1 MAVIIVIDD
10 DYSIR
15 RLNKFTLEK
24 EHYKVITAEDA
35 LEGINIL
42 SSRKIDLIILDI
54 IMPDIDGYEAL
65 KVIKSSDH
73 LKDIPVLMLTA
84 KNEIDDMM
92 KGFELGADEYLAK
105 PFELSELLARIRNLL
120 RIKELQNKILQAER
134 MAAVGQIALTIR
146 HEINNPLTAVIGQCE
161 MILRKGSHLP
171 EDVRKILEEMYKEGV
186 AIEGIISRLEGI

>member
-15 RLNKFTLEK
+15 RLIKFTLEK

>member
-1 MAVIIVIDD
+1 MSVIIVIDD

-15 RLNKFTLEK
+15 RLIKFTLEK
-24 EHYKVITAEDA
+24 ERYKVITAEDA
-35 LEGINIL
+35 LEGINTL
-42 SSRKIDLIILDI
+42 NSRKIDLIILDI

-65 KVIKSSDH
+65 KIIKSSDH

-134 MAAVGQIALTIR
+134 LAAVGQIALTIR

-171 EDVRKILEEMYKEGV
+171 QDVRVILEEMYKEGV
-186 AIEGIISRLEGI
+186 AIEGIISGLERI

>member
-15 RLNKFTLEK
+15 RLIKFTLEK

-35 LEGINIL
+35 LEGINTL
-42 SSRKIDLIILDI
+42 NSRKIDLIILDI

-73 LKDIPVLMLTA
+73 LKDIPVLLLTA

-105 PFELSELLARIRNLL
+105 PFELTELLARIRNLL

-161 MILRKGSHLP
+161 MILRKGNLLP
-171 EDVRKILEEMYKEGV
+171 KDVRVILEEIYKQGIT
-186 AIEGIISRLEGI
+186 IEGIISRLEGI

>member
-15 RLNKFTLEK
+15 RLIKFTLEK

-35 LEGINIL
+35 LEGINTL
-42 SSRKIDLIILDI
+42 NSRKIDLIILDI

-65 KVIKSSDH
+65 KVIKSSEQ
-73 LKDIPVLMLTA
+73 LKEIPVLLLTA

-92 KGFELGADEYLAK
+92 RVFELGADEYLAK

-161 MILRKGSHLP
+161 MILRKGNLLP
-171 EDVRKILEEMYKEGV
+171 KDVRVILEEIYKQGIT
-186 AIEGIISRLEGI
+186 IEGIISRLEGI

>member
-10 DYSIR
+10 DYAIR
-15 RLNKFTLEK
+15 RLIKFTLEK
-24 EHYKVITAEDA
+24 EDYKVITAEDA

-42 SSRKIDLIILDI
+42 SSRTIDLIILDI

-65 KVIKSSDH
+65 KIIKSSDH

-92 KGFELGADEYLAK
+92 KGFEMGADEYLAK

-120 RIKELQNKILQAER
+120 RIKELQNKIVQAER

-161 MILRKGSHLP
+161 MILRKGNHLP
-171 EDVRKILEEMYKEGV
+171 KDVRAILEEIYKQGIT
-186 AIEGIISRLEGI
+186 IEGIISRLEGI

>member
-1 MAVIIVIDD
+1 MSVIIVIDD

-15 RLNKFTLEK
+15 RLIKFTLEK
-24 EHYKVITAEDA
+24 ERYKVITAEDA
-35 LEGINIL
+35 LEGINTL
-42 SSRKIDLIILDI
+42 NSRKIDLIILDI

-65 KVIKSSDH
+65 KIIKSSDH

-134 MAAVGQIALTIR
+134 LAAVGQIALTIR

-171 EDVRKILEEMYKEGV
+171 QDVRVILEEMYKEGV
-186 AIEGIISRLEGI
+186 AIEGIISRLERI

>member
-15 RLNKFTLEK
+15 RLVKFTLEK
-24 EHYKVITAEDA
+24 EHYKVITAEDV

-42 SSRKIDLIILDI
+42 SYRKIDLIILDV

-65 KVIKSSDH
+65 KIIKSSNH

-84 KNEIDDMM
+84 RNEIDDMM

-134 MAAVGQIALTIR
+134 LAAVGQIALTIR

-171 EDVRKILEEMYKEGV
+171 EDVRKILEEIYKEGV
-186 AIEGIISRLEGI
+186 TIEGIISRLEGI

>member
-10 DYSIR
+10 DYAIR
-15 RLNKFTLEK
+15 RLIKFTLEK

-35 LEGINIL
+35 LEGINTL
-42 SSRKIDLIILDI
+42 NSRKIDLIILDI

-65 KVIKSSDH
+65 KIIKSSDH

-134 MAAVGQIALTIR
+134 LAAVGQIALTIR

-171 EDVRKILEEMYKEGV
+171 QDVRVILEEMYKEGV
-186 AIEGIISRLEGI
+186 AIEGIISRLERI

>member
-1 MAVIIVIDD
+1 MAVILVIDD

-15 RLNKFTLEK
+15 RLIKFTLEK
-24 EHYKVITAEDA
+24 DHYKVFTAEDA
-35 LEGINIL
+35 LEGISKL
-42 SSRKIDLIILDI
+42 SSEKIDLIILDI

-65 KVIKSSDH
+65 KVIKSSDR
-73 LKDIPVLMLTA
+73 LKDIPVMMLTA
-84 KNEIDDMM
+84 RNEIDDMM

-120 RIKELQNKILQAER
+120 RIKELQSKILQAER

-161 MILRKGSHLP
+161 MILRKEINLSP
-171 EDVRKILEEMYKEGV
+171 EVRVILEEIYKEGV
-186 AIEGIISRLEGI
+186 IIEGIISRFDGI

>member
-15 RLNKFTLEK
+15 RLIKFTLEK

-35 LEGINIL
+35 LEGINTL
-42 SSRKIDLIILDI
+42 NSRKIDLIILDI

-65 KVIKSSDH
+65 KVIKSSEQ
-73 LKDIPVLMLTA
+73 LKEIPVLLLTA

-92 KGFELGADEYLAK
+92 RGFELGADEYLAK

-161 MILRKGSHLP
+161 MILRKGNLLP
-171 EDVRKILEEMYKEGV
+171 KDVRVILEEIYKQGIT
-186 AIEGIISRLEGI
+186 IEGIISRLEGI

>member
-15 RLNKFTLEK
+15 RLIKFTLEK

-35 LEGINIL
+35 LEGINTL
-42 SSRKIDLIILDI
+42 NSRKIDLIILDI

-65 KVIKSSDH
+65 KVIKSSEQ
-73 LKDIPVLMLTA
+73 LKDIPVLLLTA

-92 KGFELGADEYLAK
+92 RGFELGADEYLAK

-161 MILRKGSHLP
+161 MILRKGNLLP
-171 EDVRKILEEMYKEGV
+171 QNIRVILEEIYKEGV
-186 AIEGIISRLEGI
+186 AIEGIISRLE

>member
-15 RLNKFTLEK
+15 RLIKFTLEK

-73 LKDIPVLMLTA
+73 LKDIPVMMLTA